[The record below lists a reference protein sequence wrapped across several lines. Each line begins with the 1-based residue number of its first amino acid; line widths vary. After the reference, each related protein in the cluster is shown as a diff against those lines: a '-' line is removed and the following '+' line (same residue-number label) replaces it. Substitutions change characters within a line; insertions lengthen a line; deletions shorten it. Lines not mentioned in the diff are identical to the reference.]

1 MVLKFLNN
9 KDNIIEIAKIN
20 NKEDAFKEMNLYL
33 NKIKFK
39 SYYTIINFV
48 SEKKLIIDYGSHTQI
63 FVIESENNENL
74 IDMFGTKKEDV

>member
-9 KDNIIEIAKIN
+9 KDDIIEIAKIS
-20 NKEDAFKEMNLYL
+20 NKEDAFKETNLYL

-48 SEKKLIIDYGSHTQI
+48 SEKKLIIDYGSHTQF

-74 IDMFGTKKEDV
+74 IDMFGTKKEDI